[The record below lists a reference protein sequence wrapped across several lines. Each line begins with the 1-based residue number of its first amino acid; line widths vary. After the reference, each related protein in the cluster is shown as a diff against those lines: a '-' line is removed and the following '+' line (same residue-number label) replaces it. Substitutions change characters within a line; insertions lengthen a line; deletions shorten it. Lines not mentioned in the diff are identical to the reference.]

1 MNYVIHGKVI
11 KVIRDTEFFLKKRK
25 KKKATI
31 WSRMIQKSNRR

>member
-25 KKKATI
+25 KKKSDNIVANDTKI
-31 WSRMIQKSNRR
+31 